1 MDTHTDAQG
10 DSYIHVTLPSKRI
23 CDKKCCIRPAI
34 IMPDVPMSS
43 LTYSKETN
51 TVFGMTCSAHTTV

>member
-1 MDTHTDAQG
+1 MDRRTDEQG
-10 DSYIHVTLPSKRI
+10 DSYIPLPSKRI
-23 CDKKCCIRPAI
+23 CDKMCRIRPAI

-43 LTYSKETN
+43 FTYSKETN